1 MKYGTI
7 IIGNKPYKKFKFNKI
22 IDNFKECYRCNL
34 SLPNQNNGTK
44 KGKLALCDH
53 MYANLVSQRVS
64 LDSFIKFYQETYSRE
79 EIVNFFNKFDLRAF
93 EEVFFTPAPERS
105 NYNKWLSNH
114 GCPYFFSK
122 MPRTG
127 YTVLFKL
134 ILSLKR
140 DLYVSHF
147 SINSEVQKSYA
158 NISEIPAF
166 HNTTDEVNILR
177 WLHSN
182 SYVDA
187 SLCLLEDNA
196 SPTIISDSLK
206 VSPSIKALLNIK

>member
-1 MKYGTI
+1 MNGTI

-22 IDNFKECYRCNL
+22 IDTFKECYRCNL

-44 KGKLALCDH
+44 KGKLALCSH
-53 MYANLVSQRVS
+53 MYERLVDQKVS
-64 LDSFIKFYQETYSRE
+64 LDSFIKFYQEEYSRE
-79 EIVNFFNKFDLRAF
+79 EMVNFFNKFSLQAF
-93 EEVFFTPAPERS
+93 EKVFFAASNQS
-105 NYNKWLSNH
+105 NYNKWLSSHN
-114 GCPYFFSK
+114 CPYIFSE

-127 YTVLFKL
+127 YTVLFNL
-134 ILSLKR
+134 ILSSKR

-147 SINSEVQKSYA
+147 SINEEAQKSYA
-158 NISEIPAF
+158 TIGEPSAC

-187 SLCLLEDNA
+187 SLCLLEDKA
-196 SPTIISDSLK
+196 SPTTATDNLK